1 MKNLYSIELDLTDRQ
16 LKSSEL
22 RRQLTAK
29 LFKVLR
35 DRIARELRSDKKTR
49 TIEQYKSLELAAK
62 LMAELQTSSVMN
74 RPIDEVRAELYA
86 EKSGR

>member
-49 TIEQYKSLELAAK
+49 TIDQHKSLELAAK
-62 LMAELQTSSVMN
+62 LMAELQTSLVMN